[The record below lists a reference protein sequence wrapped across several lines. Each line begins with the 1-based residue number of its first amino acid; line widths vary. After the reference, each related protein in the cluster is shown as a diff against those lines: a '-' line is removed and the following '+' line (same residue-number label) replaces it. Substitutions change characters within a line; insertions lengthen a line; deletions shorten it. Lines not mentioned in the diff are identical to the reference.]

1 MGRCFGL
8 GSRRS
13 EAELCQRP
21 CIGIIGLPNGGS
33 SVPYNIHDER
43 THAESIAPAFDRPS
57 EDVSFLVLRGP
68 DAGKRFLVKPPGGFI
83 GRDEGSVVPLSD
95 PNVSRQHARLEFAP
109 DGRVM
114 LSDDESRNGVYVNG
128 VQVARAQ
135 IFDGNNV
142 QLSNDTVMRVRF
154 QDPAE
159 TALLEQLQG
168 SATTDRLTD
177 LPNRRYA
184 QERLLQ
190 EMSYAARHGE
200 PLSVALI
207 DMDDFQKVVDVD
219 GQQGADRL
227 MIEIAN
233 LVRNVSR
240 VEDVVARYSTDEL
253 VVILRAC
260 NESAAKQYGERIR
273 DAIRNRTYETGDV
286 PIRATATVGL
296 ATFAPK
302 KPKRSTRSGSKAL
315 PGAKKTPSSTPA
327 PFDREQVTS
336 LLDSADQ
343 AVFKGKSAGKDRVSV
358 AD

>member
-1 MGRCFGL
+1 M
-8 GSRRS
+8 
-13 EAELCQRP
+13 
-21 CIGIIGLPNGGS
+21 
-33 SVPYNIHDER
+33 PYNIHDER
-43 THAESIAPAFDRPS
+43 TQAESIAPGFDRPT

-68 DAGKRFLVKPPGGFI
+68 DAGKRFLVKPPGGYI
-83 GRDEGSVVPLSD
+83 GRDESSVVPLSD
-95 PNVSRQHARLEFAP
+95 PNVSRQHALLEFTP
-109 DGRVM
+109 DARVM
-114 LSDDESRNGVYVNG
+114 LSDHESRNGVYVNK

-200 PLSVALI
+200 ALSVALI

-227 MIEIAN
+227 MVEVAQM
-233 LVRNVSR
+233 VREVSR
-240 VEDVVARYSTDEL
+240 LEDIVARYGSDEL
-253 VVILRAC
+253 VVILRSC
-260 NESAAKQYGERIR
+260 NASAVKRYGERIR

-286 PIRATATVGL
+286 PIRATATIGL

-302 KPKRSTRSGSKAL
+302 KPKRPSRSGSKAL
-315 PGAKKTPSSTPA
+315 PGASKATSSKPPA
-327 PFDREQVTS
+327 FDREQVTG
-336 LLDSADQ
+336 LLDRADQ
-343 AVFKGKSAGKDRVSV
+343 AVFRGKSAGKDRVSV
-358 AD
+358 AE